1 MEAVN
6 ETAQQL
12 LARLTVDVKSDGD
25 TDIYKTKLGLNE
37 NLANVHVVSDISKK
51 DYPSRYPVNPLS
63 IQIQTQFYQSLYRG
77 FAS

>member
-12 LARLTVDVKSDGD
+12 LARSTVDVKSDGD
-25 TDIYKTKLGLNE
+25 TDIYKTKLGLNK
-37 NLANVHVVSDISKK
+37 NLANVHVVSNISKK
-51 DYPSRYPVNPLS
+51 DYLSRYPVNPLS
-63 IQIQTQFYQSLYRG
+63 IQIQTQFYQSLYQG